1 VSVWVVSPEDLI
13 LSKLHWARETGS
25 ELQLEDARVMVR
37 TAKDLDWIYLEQ
49 WAENLGVQELLSEMK
64 EQ

>member
-1 VSVWVVSPEDLI
+1 LI